1 MVSPLV
7 WLLLLP
13 ALQFSLLLLLLLLSS
28 PSPLRVQ
35 PPAQLS
41 ESGRN
46 REQVPSGPG
55 DRDLSS
61 PGVVARLQP
70 SQLLAGSRL
79 RLQTPPSGRETPGA
93 APLHVTTPNHTPE
106 GGPSQTLDF

>member
-1 MVSPLV
+1 MVSRLL

-13 ALQFSLLLLLLLLSS
+13 ALQSSLLLLLLLSS

-61 PGVVARLQP
+61 PGVVARLQALTAP
-70 SQLLAGSRL
+70 WLAPGSGSR
-79 RLQTPPSGRETPGA
+79 RLQVGGRPRARRPST
-93 APLHVTTPNHTPE
+93 
-106 GGPSQTLDF
+106 

>member
-1 MVSPLV
+1 MVSRLV

-13 ALQFSLLLLLLLLSS
+13 ALQSSLLLLLLLLSS

-35 PPAQLS
+35 PPVQLS
-41 ESGRN
+41 ESRRN

-61 PGVVARLQP
+61 PGVVARLQALTA
-70 SQLLAGSRL
+70 SCLAPGSGSRL
-79 RLQTPPSGRETPGA
+79 LQVGGRPRARRPST
-93 APLHVTTPNHTPE
+93 
-106 GGPSQTLDF
+106 

>member
-1 MVSPLV
+1 MVSLLV
-7 WLLLLP
+7 WLLLLLP
-13 ALQFSLLLLLLLLSS
+13 LLQSSLLLLLSS

-61 PGVVARLQP
+61 PGVMASLQP
-70 SQLLAGSRL
+70 SQRPGWLQAPAPDASKWAGDPGRGA
-79 RLQTPPSGRETPGA
+79 PPRDHSQPHPRGRAKADP
-93 APLHVTTPNHTPE
+93 
-106 GGPSQTLDF
+106 

>member
-1 MVSPLV
+1 MMSRLV
-7 WLLLLP
+7 WLLLLLP
-13 ALQFSLLLLLLLLSS
+13 ALQSSLLLLLLLLSPP

-41 ESGRN
+41 GSGRN

-70 SQLLAGSRL
+70 
-79 RLQTPPSGRETPGA
+79 LQRPGWLQA
-93 APLHVTTPNHTPE
+93 QA
-106 GGPSQTLDF
+106 SDASK